1 MRPIGKQIRAMLA
14 ASDQL
19 GEPAPA
25 SAIAFHAR
33 IAHTPTNLTKLCRR
47 AEAHGLMT
55 VQEGAVLMFLVVPG
69 WRVILGRLDN
79 REPMQKPAV
88 DPVRRALSQARAH
101 GIYAGLM

>member
-25 SAIAFHAR
+25 SAIAFRAR

-69 WRVILGRLDN
+69 WREVLRRLDCK
-79 REPMQKPAV
+79 EPVKPV
-88 DPVRRALSQARAH
+88 TDPVRYALSRAKAH